1 MSGDDDITTMRL
13 IIVGRV
19 QGVGFREFARREARA
34 LGLKGWV
41 RNRSDGSVEAVATG
55 TTQAIKD
62 FVGKCTRGPLAAQ
75 VAHIDL
81 ERTEP
86 PEETGFVFKPTL

>member
-1 MSGDDDITTMRL
+1 VASGPDD
-13 IIVGRV
+13 
-19 QGVGFREFARREARA
+19 
-34 LGLKGWV
+34 K
-41 RNRSDGSVEAVATG
+41 
-55 TTQAIKD
+55 IKA

>member
-1 MSGDDDITTMRL
+1 MSADDITTMRL

-19 QGVGFREFARREARA
+19 QGVGFRDFARREARA

-41 RNRSDGSVEAVATG
+41 RNRADGSVEAVATG
-55 TTQAIKD
+55 PTQAIKD
-62 FVGKCTRGPLAAQ
+62 FVGKCTRGPMAAQ

-81 ERTEP
+81 ENMEP
-86 PEETGFVFKPTL
+86 IDETDFVFKPTL

>member
-1 MSGDDDITTMRL
+1 MSDDDVTTMRL
-13 IIVGRV
+13 IIAGRV

-41 RNRSDGSVEAVATG
+41 RNRADGSVEAVVMG
-55 TTQAIKD
+55 PTQAIKD

-81 ERTEP
+81 ERTDL
-86 PEETGFVFKPTL
+86 PEETDFVFRPTL